1 MEGWQKWA
9 SRVER
14 APVTRSQVHENGC
27 DWHMGQ
33 FEVWDAWAGPACRVA
48 RANARL
54 QRQVKTRFGTRRGPG
69 ESMRRWSTVAIC
81 ITFSVFLAGCP
92 KGNQDF
98 KSGVHA
104 EDLKDYDAAV
114 EYYLKAAKVDPHN
127 ANFQIKLNQA
137 RFEAG
142 QLHLHQGLKLR
153 EKGDLQGALAEFQR
167 AQIMDPSSSVAD
179 QEAKKTMDMIAER
192 MAANQAQ
199 AEEPLAENGEP
210 VMATAPPEVKP
221 LSRAPINLKMSNDAR
236 VVFDTIGKL
245 AGLTVIYDPD
255 LQQKKIS
262 TELNNVT
269 LEQALDIVCLESKT
283 FWKPVTENIII
294 VVPDQAQKRRDYEEQ
309 VVRTFY
315 LSNVALAQDLTEI
328 ATGLRQLLELKRA
341 QQVNSQNA
349 IIIRDTPDKLMLA
362 EKIIRDIDK
371 AKPEVIV
378 QIMILEARTDNLR
391 NLGILPVQSVTAAI
405 NPSYTSSST
414 SSSTTTSTTSSSS
427 NTATLNQLR
436 HLNQSDL
443 VFTLPSATANFL
455 LTDSSTKIL
464 QNPELRGVD
473 GQSAKLKI
481 GDRVP
486 VATGSFQAGVGVGA
500 TSGAGFVNPLVNTQ
514 FQYIDV
520 GVNVDVT
527 PHVHPNRDISMKVSI
542 EVSSVTGTSTIGG
555 ISQPII
561 SQRKVEHEIR
571 LKEGE
576 VSILGGLIQRTD
588 TNTLNGWPGLAKVP
602 VMHYLFSGT
611 NTEIQEDE
619 VLIVLTPHIVR
630 MPDWNKS
637 NLRAMLSGTDTFV
650 GAKRELEVKAPTAN
664 PNPQMTP
671 PTAPAQTPA
680 GPLVP
685 AGAPAP
691 APAGQPT
698 APGAVPQAQ
707 GASGPQIRFEPAA
720 LNLTAGQTATIG
732 VVVENVT
739 DLYSVPMLLQYN
751 PAIIS
756 VEEVR
761 HGGFLSGGTQEIAI
775 VQRVDKEHGQA
786 IISATRQP
794 NTPGVNGSGTLL
806 GVVVKALAAG
816 TTNLSIVQVNAK
828 DSQQKPIPLVT
839 SEATLRVQ

>member
-1 MEGWQKWA
+1 
-9 SRVER
+9 
-14 APVTRSQVHENGC
+14 
-27 DWHMGQ
+27 MG
-33 FEVWDAWAGPACRVA
+33 
-48 RANARL
+48 
-54 QRQVKTRFGTRRGPG
+54 
-69 ESMRRWSTVAIC
+69 RWSTVAIC
-81 ITFSVFLAGCP
+81 IASAVFLAGCP
-92 KGNQDF
+92 KGNQDY
-98 KSGVHA
+98 KSGMHA
-104 EDLKDYDAAV
+104 QDLKDYDAAV
-114 EYYLKAAKVDPHN
+114 EYYLKATKVDPHN

-179 QEAKKTMDMIAER
+179 QEARKTMDMIAER
-192 MAANQAQ
+192 VAANQAQ
-199 AEEPLAENGEP
+199 AEEPAVENGEP
-210 VMATAPPEVKP
+210 VMASAPPEIKP
-221 LSRAPINLKMSNDAR
+221 LSRAPINLRMSNDLK

-262 TELNNVT
+262 ADLNNVT
-269 LEQALDIVCLESKT
+269 LEQALDITCLESKS
-283 FWKPVTENIII
+283 FWKPVTENIIMI
-294 VVPDQAQKRRDYEEQ
+294 IPDQAQKRRDYEEQ

-315 LSNVALAQDLTEI
+315 LSNVAIAQDLTEI
-328 ATGLRQLLELKRA
+328 QTGLRQLLDLKRI

-378 QIMILEARTDNLR
+378 QVMILEARTDNLR
-391 NLGILPVQSVTAAI
+391 NLGILPVQSVSAAI
-405 NPSYTSSST
+405 NPSYSSSPTTNNNTNTNT
-414 SSSTTTSTTSSSS
+414 SSSSS
-427 NTATLNQLR
+427 NTATLSQLR
-436 HLNQSDL
+436 HLNQNDL

-455 LTDSSTKIL
+455 LTDSATKIL

-486 VATGSFQAGVGVGA
+486 VATGSFQAGVGVGS

-527 PHVHPNRDISMKVSI
+527 PHVHPNRDVSMKVSI

-555 ISQPII
+555 IQQPII

-576 VSILGGLIQRTD
+576 VSVLSGLIQRTD
-588 TNTLNGWPGLAKVP
+588 TRTLNGWPGLAKVP
-602 VMHYLFSGT
+602 VMRYLFSAD

-630 MPDWNKS
+630 MPEWNKA
-637 NLRAMLSGTDTFV
+637 NLRAMFAGTDTLV
-650 GAKRELEVKAPTAN
+650 GAKRELDGKIPTAN
-664 PNPQMTP
+664 PNPQVTP
-671 PTAPAQTPA
+671 PTPPAQ
-680 GPLVP
+680 
-685 AGAPAP
+685 
-691 APAGQPT
+691 
-698 APGAVPQAQ
+698 APGGTVAPGPGQGETPQAQ
-707 GASGPQIRFEPAA
+707 GTAGPRIRFEPGA

-732 VVVENVT
+732 VVVENVN

-806 GVVVKALAAG
+806 GVVVKALAPG
-816 TTNLSIVQVNAK
+816 TTTLSIVQVNAK

>member
-1 MEGWQKWA
+1 
-9 SRVER
+9 
-14 APVTRSQVHENGC
+14 
-27 DWHMGQ
+27 
-33 FEVWDAWAGPACRVA
+33 
-48 RANARL
+48 
-54 QRQVKTRFGTRRGPG
+54 
-69 ESMRRWSTVAIC
+69 MRRWSTFAIC
-81 ITFSVFLAGCP
+81 ISFSVFLAGCP
-92 KGNQDF
+92 KGNQDY
-98 KSGVHA
+98 KSGLHA
-104 EDLKDYDAAV
+104 QDLKDYDAAV
-114 EYYLKAAKVDPHN
+114 EYYLKATKVDPHN

-142 QLHLHQGLKLR
+142 QVHLHQGLKLR

-179 QEAKKTMDMIAER
+179 QEAKKTIDMIAEK

-199 AEEPLAENGEP
+199 VEEPLVENGEP
-210 VMATAPPEVKP
+210 VMATAPPEIKP
-221 LSRAPINLKMSNDAR
+221 LSRAPINLKMSNDAK

-255 LQQKKIS
+255 IQQKKIS

-315 LSNVALAQDLTEI
+315 LNNVAIAQDLTEI
-328 ATGLRQLLELKRA
+328 TTGLRQLLDLKRI

-378 QIMILEARTDNLR
+378 QVMILEARTDNLR
-391 NLGILPVQSVTAAI
+391 NLGIVPGQSASVAI
-405 NPSYTSSST
+405 NPSYTSSSS
-414 SSSTTTSTTSSSS
+414 SSSTTSTTTTTT
-427 NTATLNQLR
+427 NNGLTLNQLR

-443 VFTLPSATANFL
+443 VLTLPSATANFL
-455 LTDSSTKIL
+455 MTDSATKIL

-486 VATGSFQAGVGVGA
+486 VATGSFQAGVGVGS

-588 TNTLNGWPGLAKVP
+588 TRTLNGWPGLANVP
-602 VMHYLFSGT
+602 VMRYLFSGD

-630 MPDWNKS
+630 MPDWSKA

-650 GAKRELEVKAPTAN
+650 GAKRELEVRAPTAN
-664 PNPQMTP
+664 PNPQMIP
-671 PTAPAQTPA
+671 PAAPAQTPA

-691 APAGQPT
+691 APAPAAQPT
-698 APGAVPQAQ
+698 PGVVPQAQ
-707 GASGPQIRFEPAA
+707 GAMGPRIRFEPAA

-806 GVVVKALAAG
+806 GVVIKALAPG

>member
-1 MEGWQKWA
+1 
-9 SRVER
+9 
-14 APVTRSQVHENGC
+14 
-27 DWHMGQ
+27 
-33 FEVWDAWAGPACRVA
+33 
-48 RANARL
+48 
-54 QRQVKTRFGTRRGPG
+54 
-69 ESMRRWSTVAIC
+69 MRRWCQVGIC
-81 ITFSVFLAGCP
+81 IAFGVFLAGCP
-92 KGNQDF
+92 KGNQDY
-98 KSGVHA
+98 KSGIRA

-114 EYYLKAAKVDPHN
+114 DYYLKAEKVDPHN
-127 ANFQIKLNQA
+127 ANFKIKLNQA

-142 QLHLHQGLKLR
+142 QEHLVQGRKLR
-153 EKGDLQGALAEFQR
+153 DKGDLQGALSQFQR
-167 AQIMDPSSSVAD
+167 AQVYDPSSSVAD
-179 QEAKKTMDMIAER
+179 QEVKKTLDLIAER
-192 MAANQAQ
+192 AASQAQ
-199 AEEPLAENGEP
+199 AEEPLIDNGEP
-210 VMATAPPEVKP
+210 VMASEPPEIKP
-221 LSRAPINLKMSNDAR
+221 LSRAPINLRMSNDLK

-262 TELNNVT
+262 ADLNNVT
-269 LEQALDIVCLESKT
+269 LEQALDITCLESKT
-283 FWKPVTENIII
+283 FWKPVTENIIMI
-294 VVPDQAQKRRDYEEQ
+294 APDQAQKRRDYEEQ

-315 LSNVALAQDLTEI
+315 LSNVSIPQDLTEI
-328 ATGLRQLLELKRA
+328 TTGLRQLLDLKRI

-362 EKIIRDIDK
+362 DKIIRDIDK

-378 QIMILEARTDNLR
+378 QVEILEARTDNLK
-391 NLGILPVQSVTAAI
+391 NLGILPGQSASIQI
-405 NPSYTSSST
+405 NPSYTTST
-414 SSSTTTSTTSSSS
+414 STTTSTTTSTASGA
-427 NTATLNQLR
+427 NTAALNQLR

-443 VFTLPSATANFL
+443 VLTLPSATANFV
-455 LTDSSTKIL
+455 LTDSTTKIL
-464 QNPELRGVD
+464 QNPELRGID

-520 GVNVDVT
+520 GVNLDVT
-527 PHVHPNRDISMKVSI
+527 PHVHPNRDVSLKISI
-542 EVSSVTGTSTIGG
+542 EVSSVTGTSSIGG

-588 TNTLNGWPGLAKVP
+588 TRTLNGWPGAAQIP
-602 VMHYLFSGT
+602 VMRYLFSAD
-611 NTEIQEDE
+611 NTEIAEDE
-619 VLIVLTPHIVR
+619 VLIVLIPRIVR
-630 MPDWNKS
+630 MQDWNKG
-637 NLRAMLSGTDTFV
+637 NLRAMFSGTDTFV
-650 GAKRELEVKAPTAN
+650 GAKRELDVKAPTAN
-664 PNPQMTP
+664 PSPQATP
-671 PTAPAQTPA
+671 PAAAPAVQGPGGVVVPAAAPTPA
-680 GPLVP
+680 AQP
-685 AGAPAP
+685 AAPAP
-691 APAGQPT
+691 AP
-698 APGAVPQAQ
+698 PQAQ
-707 GASGPQIRFEPAA
+707 AAGPRIRFEPAT
-720 LNLTAGQTATIG
+720 LNLSPGQTATIG
-732 VVVENVT
+732 VVVENVN

-756 VEEVR
+756 IEEVR